1 MTRDELTR
9 SIASQKSLRYDTKV
23 RVTLKVVVETSTS
36 ISSSTACA
44 VLVAPRFALVAVFA
58 MTASLPSGCADGLL
72 TVVATLD
79 LGSVEFGVCE
89 VFPGLLYDVC

>member
-58 MTASLPSGCADGLL
+58 MTASLPCADGLL